1 MKNNN
6 MMPQNSLF
14 LDENG
19 GVTTLGE
26 IIKTSL
32 SGIGGGSNIELSVN
46 DTHILWKLESE
57 AEWKELVA
65 LSVITG
71 PQGPTGANGKNG
83 AQGPKGDPG
92 AKGADGFGT
101 EEQYNDIIRRLEAL
115 EGAGA

>member
-32 SGIGGGSNIELSVN
+32 SGIGGGAGSNIELSVN

-71 PQGPTGANGKNG
+71 PQGPKGATGANGKDG
-83 AQGPKGDPG
+83 AQGP
-92 AKGADGFGT
+92 KGADGFGT
-101 EEQYNDIIRRLEAL
+101 QEQYNNIIARLEAL